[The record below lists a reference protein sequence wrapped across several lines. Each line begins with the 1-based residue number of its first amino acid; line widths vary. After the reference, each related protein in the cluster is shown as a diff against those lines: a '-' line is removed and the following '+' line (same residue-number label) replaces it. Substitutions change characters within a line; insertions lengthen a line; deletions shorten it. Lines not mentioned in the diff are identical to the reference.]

1 MSLNPW
7 RQKKAPLH
15 VRVWATR
22 VGQACMSAGQCSL
35 HTHVQLHFGGNVS
48 ACGIVPVTCD
58 FQKLLMQCLIFGSIC
73 VECRLRGL
81 TMRAAQ
87 LVHNLMKLQAPKANS
102 VQTRLFSVQLER
114 YLSKV
119 ATRMVA
125 PPAQF
130 DECFAI
136 CASSS
141 QLFEDLCG

>member
-1 MSLNPW
+1 M
-7 RQKKAPLH
+7 
-15 VRVWATR
+15 
-22 VGQACMSAGQCSL
+22 
-35 HTHVQLHFGGNVS
+35 
-48 ACGIVPVTCD
+48 TCD
-58 FQKLLMQCLIFGSIC
+58 FQKLLMQCFIFGSIC

-102 VQTRLFSVQLER
+102 VQTRLFSVQLEL

-119 ATRMVA
+119 ATQMVA

-136 CASSS
+136 SLCFKFSALRILMWLKQALEASIKRARVRRIVR
-141 QLFEDLCG
+141 